1 MQKIYQFLFHN
12 TRGAIRFEMILKER
26 KLKYKIMPP
35 PVVLDNCCGISYR
48 VEISSGINMEELF
61 IKDVREVY
69 IYYNGKYEL
78 YYTSKSEE
86 KNAIGVMREG
96 KSKKL

>member
-48 VEISSGINMEELF
+48 VEISGGLNMEELL

-69 IYYNGKYEL
+69 TYYDGKYEL

-86 KNAIGVMREG
+86 KNGGGGTREG
-96 KSKKL
+96 KIKKR